1 VRSLPL
7 LFLLLLPNLADAAE
21 KQGKTRSSING
32 VYAIRF
38 VEEAPGKCR
47 VETLKGQQ
55 VAWTLDRCLATLDDQ
70 LYVSREGDRFW
81 VIRTLP
87 EIPRTKKRSRTP
99 PHLAAVVATLY
110 EKDGRILRQ
119 KRLGDFIQ
127 KHRLALVRKLDR
139 HFKWLEGVYDVPG
152 KGPRLTDQEQI
163 ELEAVGSKTVR
174 LDFK

>member
-1 VRSLPL
+1 MSR
-7 LFLLLLPNLADAAE
+7 LFPLLLLLALPALAAE
-21 KQGKTRSSING
+21 KQGKTRSSTNG
-32 VYAIRF
+32 LYAIRL

-47 VETLKGQQ
+47 VETLKDQAVHWSLNQ
-55 VAWTLDRCLATLDDQ
+55 CLATLDDQ
-70 LYVSREGDRFW
+70 LYVSSGGDRFW

-87 EIPRTKKRSRTP
+87 QIPRRKRGSRKP

-110 EKDGRILRQ
+110 EKDGRVVRQ
-119 KRLGDFIQ
+119 KRLGDFLQ
-127 KHRLALVRKLDR
+127 SHRLALVRKLDR